1 MFLREKPPDT
11 SEIIL
16 EFVKKQTNAFV
27 NIMQSFII
35 THTIEI
41 LALLILI
48 AISGYIIIK
57 LWQGRISFKKI
68 FNWQKEGNS
77 INVLA
82 NATRG
87 NNGNTIKQIPVIDK
101 PQMLK
106 KSTDIPTW
114 KETLDPYVGNYSA
127 ERKSYINVL
136 LY

>member
-11 SEIIL
+11 GEIIL

-41 LALLILI
+41 LELLILI
-48 AISGYIIIK
+48 AILGYIIIK
-57 LWQGRISFKKI
+57 LWQGRISYKKI

-87 NNGNTIKQIPVIDK
+87 NNGNTIEQIPVINK
-101 PQMLK
+101 PQM
-106 KSTDIPTW
+106 
-114 KETLDPYVGNYSA
+114 
-127 ERKSYINVL
+127 
-136 LY
+136 